1 MMAAGVG
8 RSWLYVPGDRPDRF
22 AKAST
27 SGADV
32 VICDLEDAV
41 AGANKATARVAVA
54 AWLRDHRALV
64 RVNGTDTRWHD
75 EDIAAITG
83 ARGLAG
89 VVLPKSQGAEQISD
103 VAHRLGGCVHVVP
116 LVESAAGVANAAAIA
131 AGPQVSAL
139 AFGSI
144 DFALDIGI
152 DDTSDTDDTDHTD
165 DTEQSALLYARS
177 TLVIAS
183 RVAGIA
189 APIDGVTLKL
199 SDAHAVRG
207 DARRARALGFGGKQC
222 IHPHQVHE
230 VNATFTPSPEALV
243 RAQRIVDAA
252 ESSHGSAVQL
262 DGQMIDKPRIDQA
275 RRVLGS
281 TQR

>member
-103 VAHRLGGCVHVVP
+103 VAHRLGDCVHVMP

-152 DDTSDTDDTDHTD
+152 DDTDDTDDT
-165 DTEQSALLYARS
+165 ALLYARS

-189 APIDGVTLKL
+189 APIDGVTLKV

-207 DARRARALGFGGKQC
+207 DARRARPWDSAAGDAS
-222 IHPHQVHE
+222 IR
-230 VNATFTPSPEALV
+230 TRSMRSTRPSPRHLKHSSVPSASSMRR
-243 RAQRIVDAA
+243 RAPTAPP
-252 ESSHGSAVQL
+252 SNST
-262 DGQMIDKPRIDQA
+262 A
-275 RRVLGS
+275 R
-281 TQR
+281 

>member
-8 RSWLYVPGDRPDRF
+8 RPWLYVPGDRPDRF

-83 ARGLAG
+83 APGLAG

-103 VAHRLGGCVHVVP
+103 VAHRLGDCVHVMP

-152 DDTSDTDDTDHTD
+152 DDTDDT
-165 DTEQSALLYARS
+165 ALLYARS

-189 APIDGVTLKL
+189 APIDGVTLKV

>member
-103 VAHRLGGCVHVVP
+103 VAHRLGGSVHVVP

-152 DDTSDTDDTDHTD
+152 DDTD

-199 SDAHAVRG
+199 SDANAVRG

-243 RAQRIVDAA
+243 RARRIVDAA
-252 ESSHGSAVQL
+252 EIAHGSAVQL
-262 DGQMIDKPRIDQA
+262 DGQMIDKPRLDQA
-275 RRVLGS
+275 RRLLGS